1 MILPAPNGPEQI
13 EEYIMR
19 ETQDPN
25 VQMFVW
31 NTGSGAKPSDVNTA
45 ISRDFSMNRNLF
57 TPDLKGCTVLAVIS
71 RKGVFLGHYWESISF
86 DPDATQ
92 RLVTTTGQLESDDE
106 IWDRTVR
113 KGLTEGVN
121 VKSEGVPQQQSLTD
135 FARDFSD
142 EHTKAYLIRPQK
154 SQSQELSE
162 EGGAPPA
169 PEAEWG
175 YPTRWAEMRTIVEGL
190 IPAVKKP
197 GGWTTRVYMP
207 VSGSQEEVQDQLD
220 STSRGR
226 VLFKFDTTHSGSR
239 RKPVRR
245 AMLWSEQQELHSDEW
260 NGWDE

>member
-1 MILPAPNGPEQI
+1 
-13 EEYIMR
+13 
-19 ETQDPN
+19 
-25 VQMFVW
+25 MFVW

-57 TPDLKGCTVLAVIS
+57 TPHLKWCTVLAIIS
-71 RKGVFLGHYWESISF
+71 RKSVFLGHYWESISF
-86 DPDATQ
+86 DPDRTQ
-92 RLVTTTGQLESDDE
+92 RLVTKTGQLESDDE
-106 IWDRTVR
+106 LWDRTIR

-142 EHTKAYLIRPQK
+142 KHIKAYLIRPQK

-162 EGGAPPA
+162 EDGAPPA

-175 YPTRWAEMRTIVEGL
+175 YPTRLAEMRI
-190 IPAVKKP
+190 
-197 GGWTTRVYMP
+197 TRVYIP
-207 VSGSQEEVQDQLD
+207 VSGSQKEVQDQLD
-220 STSRGR
+220 STLRGR
-226 VLFKFDTTHSGSR
+226 VLFKLDTTHSGSR